1 MASLNSRPHAL
12 NAAGKAQ
19 LVRGSRGRRQQYGCS
34 DVSRAFPSATSV
46 AGYPLHHSI
55 PLKRL
60 DQCHTGVHLSQVA
73 SKARAASGLAAST
86 SQAEPLQRKVSHI
99 LVKPDQEH
107 ILDEIEERLA
117 GLKGWNEVN
126 VPE

>member
-1 MASLNSRPHAL
+1 
-12 NAAGKAQ
+12 
-19 LVRGSRGRRQQYGCS
+19 
-34 DVSRAFPSATSV
+34 
-46 AGYPLHHSI
+46 
-55 PLKRL
+55 
-60 DQCHTGVHLSQVA
+60 
-73 SKARAASGLAAST
+73 
-86 SQAEPLQRKVSHI
+86 LQRKVSHI